1 MPDRLLDRSPNNSR
15 SMDRCDRGGSG
26 GVTGVRDRCSCD
38 NGPGPQEE
46 EDAGVC
52 FLFLHELL

>member
-1 MPDRLLDRSPNNSR
+1 
-15 SMDRCDRGGSG
+15 MDRCDRGGSG

>member
-1 MPDRLLDRSPNNSR
+1 
-15 SMDRCDRGGSG
+15 MDRGDRGGSGGGGSG
-26 GVTGVRDRCSCD
+26 GVTGVRCT
-38 NGPGPQEE
+38 PEQED